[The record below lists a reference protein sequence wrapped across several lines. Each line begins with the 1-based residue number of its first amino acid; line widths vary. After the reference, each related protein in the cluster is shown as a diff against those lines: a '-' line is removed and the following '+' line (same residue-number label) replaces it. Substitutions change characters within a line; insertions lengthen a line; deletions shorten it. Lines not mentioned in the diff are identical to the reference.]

1 MPIASW
7 DLSVDKSKLTLCA
20 PSINVLRYG
29 LLLKEEGL
37 IPVAHLAILANFGSN

>member
-7 DLSVDKSKLTLCA
+7 DLSVDKSKLTLCD

-29 LLLKEEGL
+29 LQ
-37 IPVAHLAILANFGSN
+37 